1 MYRILFLIK
10 SIYKILTDR
19 TLNDAESY
27 YPEISRRKP
36 KSRIIK
42 EQIKHLIKYHS
53 INEFYFIYGF
63 DRVGFREEDSYVDY
77 ETFRKR
83 RNILNN
89 KSPYSPICILRNK
102 FLFGLLADELGI
114 NTAKIVGVTQKEKI
128 YILKEK
134 RTIDF
139 LEYINKTNLNVY
151 FKSIDGECADGVFHL
166 TTKDSKIY
174 LNDKQVIY
182 SDFKELLLSS
192 SYILQEP
199 VKQCA
204 VLSNLHS
211 NSVNTLRIETVL
223 NNSSIDILP
232 PLLRIGT
239 SNKNV
244 DNWAVGG
251 LVVQINVEKN
261 CLCEYG
267 FYKPS
272 FGTKVDEHPDSKIR
286 FDGYN
291 MPYLKEAIELVK
303 KFHSFLPQIHSIGW
317 DVAITEDGPCI
328 IEGNDN
334 WELSLVQSCSHGL
347 KEEFEALFKK
357 I

>member
-134 RTIDF
+134 RTSDF
-139 LEYINKTNLNVY
+139 LDSINKTNLNGY
-151 FKSIDGECADGVFHL
+151 FKSIDGE
-166 TTKDSKIY
+166 
-174 LNDKQVIY
+174 
-182 SDFKELLLSS
+182 
-192 SYILQEP
+192 
-199 VKQCA
+199 
-204 VLSNLHS
+204 
-211 NSVNTLRIETVL
+211 
-223 NNSSIDILP
+223 
-232 PLLRIGT
+232 
-239 SNKNV
+239 
-244 DNWAVGG
+244 
-251 LVVQINVEKN
+251 
-261 CLCEYG
+261 
-267 FYKPS
+267 
-272 FGTKVDEHPDSKIR
+272 
-286 FDGYN
+286 
-291 MPYLKEAIELVK
+291 
-303 KFHSFLPQIHSIGW
+303 
-317 DVAITEDGPCI
+317 
-328 IEGNDN
+328 
-334 WELSLVQSCSHGL
+334 
-347 KEEFEALFKK
+347 
-357 I
+357 